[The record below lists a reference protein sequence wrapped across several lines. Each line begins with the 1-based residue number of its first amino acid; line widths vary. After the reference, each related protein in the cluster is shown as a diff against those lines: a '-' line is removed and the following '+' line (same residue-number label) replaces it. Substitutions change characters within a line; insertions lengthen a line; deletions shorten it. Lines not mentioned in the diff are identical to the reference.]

1 MTFTDTFGRRLPD
14 LRAANSIQRLFAD
27 TPTPNV
33 AWLEN
38 IDPRK
43 LSKAVADMRAE
54 NEASSRNASRAFD
67 NGVNS

>member
-33 AWLEN
+33 DWWDAN

-54 NEASSRNASRAFD
+54 NECNASRAFEV
-67 NGVNS
+67 GV